1 MKIGITGGIGSGKS
15 TVCRL
20 FSQRGIAVYDSDR
33 EAKRLMTE
41 DQSLK
46 EAIKARF
53 GEDTYTEG
61 ELNRAMLAQRV
72 FGDEEALAALNA
84 LVHPAVMRDFEE
96 WTARQESPYVVLESA
111 ILFSAHLEAMVDR
124 TLAVLAPE
132 PLRVARATKRDGCS
146 EELIRERIKAQM
158 SDDEIAQKAD
168 YVLVNIMESDLAPE
182 VERLDQ
188 IFRHETAQNH

>member
-111 ILFSAHLEAMVDR
+111 ILFSAHLEATVDR

-132 PLRVARATKRDGCS
+132 PLRVARAAKRDGCS

-188 IFRHETAQNH
+188 IFRHETA